1 MQTLKQG
8 LSPACLM
15 WENTLNI
22 LTPVYLDPALDRHSP
37 DATFTP
43 DATMHPPLRKT
54 LISGLV
60 STFISSLLA
69 SSPSTSHAAPLGN
82 MRNLSV
88 SAQRQIEFTTDEG
101 SIVRISL
108 LKPDMFRVWAGSK
121 GQLLDAGDKAAPIVL
136 KKDYADFPVSVTAP
150 DGYQLV
156 QTSAMALRIYR
167 SPVRLALYKADNKTL
182 LWEEKQPLEL
192 GDKASFQTLSSTPDE
207 AFFGGG
213 QQNGSY
219 AFKGKQLEVSYSGG
233 WEEGDRPSPAPFYMS
248 SKGYGVLRNTWSNG
262 SYDFRSNEY
271 LSTSHQEKRFDAYYF
286 VGDSIK
292 DVLASYTELTG
303 RAKLLPRWAYEYGD
317 ADCYNDGD
325 NSKKPGTVPAGWSD
339 GPTGKTPDVVASV
352 AAKYRE
358 HDMPGGWILPNDG
371 YGCGYTNLPDTVAG
385 LKKHGFRTG
394 LWTENGVDKI
404 AWEVGTAGTRAQK
417 LDVAWTGKGYQF
429 SLDANMAAAQGILDN
444 SNARPFVWT
453 VMGWAGT
460 QRYAVTWTG
469 DQSGSWDYIRWHIP
483 TLIGSGLSGQAYATG
498 DVDGIFGGSPET
510 FTRDLQWKTFTPV
523 LMGMSGWSK
532 SERKHP
538 WWFDEPYRS
547 INRDYLKLKMRLMP
561 YMYTYAHEAEQSG
574 APIVRGLMWDYPQD
588 SNANNENYK
597 YQFMLGK
604 DFLVAPVYSS
614 QAASKGW
621 RKGIYLPQGQ
631 WIDYWDGRVVTAD
644 AKGKVIDQQVTLD
657 RLPVMVRAGAILPM
671 YPVALY
677 DGQVPK
683 DVLTLDIYPHG
694 KSSFTLYEDDGES
707 RQYQSGKS
715 SLQTFSVDAP
725 ENRAGDISISVAA
738 VKGSYEGM
746 EQQRALQLQVH
757 TRVQPDAVYFG
768 EQTLQT
774 YSSRTDYDKASS
786 GWYFDATEKYGTV
799 HIKTA
804 KLPVNQA
811 YQFRL
816 AIAANKQ
823 LATTADYSPAPD
835 LGNTVAADSLIVL
848 SRPAEEPGHP
858 LENAFDG
865 KPGTWFRTVRDQS
878 QKTGAHEF
886 SLALGER
893 RMINGFEIAPRND
906 KNWQYGQVK
915 DFEIYLA
922 DTNGEWGKPI
932 YTGQLKKQEGKQKV
946 EFAAKAGRLF
956 RFRVLSTHDQNDD
969 GDAQDP
975 MVLTSTG
982 EAKPAKAYNAFN
994 PVVVSPITISE
1005 FSILEKPAPDKA
1017 RLQTYLSDAVA
1028 SAIAGNKNGYAK
1040 DQAYSVASAKSVK
1053 RDVSK
1058 QTGMQSS
1065 MQMNGLRFHKGLGVA
1080 GNSEISYQL
1089 KGDWQTF
1096 RADVGIDDSCR
1107 NNGGLQFQVWGDDKL
1122 LFDSGLITAP
1132 AVVKP
1137 ELDIRGISRLKLKTT
1152 GVKAVGKAGVCANW
1166 ANASV
1171 IGFVGDGVGR

>member
-1 MQTLKQG
+1 MNAS
-8 LSPACLM
+8 SPFRSIA
-15 WENTLNI
+15 ELN
-22 LTPVYLDPALDRHSP
+22 P
-37 DATFTP
+37 DT
-43 DATMHPPLRKT
+43 TMHPQLRKT
-54 LISGLV
+54 LIASLV
-60 STFISSLLA
+60 SSFIASLLV
-69 SSPSTSHAAPLGN
+69 SPLSTSHAASLGT
-82 MRNLSV
+82 MRSLSI
-88 SAQRQIEFTTDEG
+88 SAQRQIEFATDDG

-108 LKPDMFRVWAGSK
+108 LKPDLFRVWAGPK
-121 GQLLDAGDKAAPIVL
+121 GQLTDAGDKAAPIVL
-136 KKDYADFPVSVTAP
+136 KKDYEDFHFSVTAP
-150 DGYQLV
+150 EGYQLV

-192 GDKASFQTLSSTPDE
+192 GDKTSFQTLSSSADE

-213 QQNGSY
+213 QQNGAY

-248 SKGYGVLRNTWSNG
+248 SKGYGVLRNTWANG

-325 NSKKPGTVPAGWSD
+325 NSKKPGTVPVGWSD

-371 YGCGYTNLPDTVAG
+371 YGCGYTNLPEVVAG
-385 LKKHGFRTG
+385 LKRHGFRTG

-444 SNARPFVWT
+444 SNARPFIWT

-588 SNANNENYK
+588 LNANNENYK

-604 DFLVAPVYSS
+604 DFLVAPIYRS

-621 RKGIYLPQGQ
+621 RKGIYLPQGH
-631 WIDYWDGRVVTAD
+631 WIDYWDGRVVAAD

-657 RLPVMVRAGAILPM
+657 KLPVMVRAGAILPM

-694 KSSFTLYEDDGES
+694 KSSFTMYEDDGES

-715 SLQTFSVDAP
+715 SLQTFTVDAP
-725 ENRAGDISISVAA
+725 ENKAGDISISVGA
-738 VKGSYEGM
+738 VNGSYEGM

-757 TRVQPDAVYFG
+757 TRVQPDTVHLG
-768 EQTLQT
+768 EQGLQA
-774 YSSRTDYDKASS
+774 YSSRADYDKASS
-786 GWYFDATEKYGTV
+786 GWYFDAAEKYGTI

-816 AIAANKQ
+816 SIAANRQ
-823 LATTADYSPAPD
+823 LAATADYPPAPD
-835 LGNTVAADSLIVL
+835 LGNTIAADSLIIL
-848 SRPAEEPGHP
+848 SRPAEEPGYP

-893 RMINGFEIAPRND
+893 RMVSGFEIAPRND

-922 DTNGEWGKPI
+922 DTNGEWGKPV

-1005 FSILEKPAPDKA
+1005 FSILEKPTPDKA
-1017 RLQTYLSDAVA
+1017 KLQIYLSDVA
-1028 SAIAGNKNGYAK
+1028 PSTKASYAK
-1040 DQAYSVASAKSVK
+1040 DLVYHAKAVK
-1053 RDVSK
+1053 GDVS
-1058 QTGMQSS
+1058 MQSN
-1065 MQMNGLRFHKGLGVA
+1065 MQMNGLRFRKGLGIA
-1080 GNSEISYQL
+1080 GNSEIAYQL

-1107 NNGGLQFQVWGDDKL
+1107 NNGSLQFQVWGDDKL

-1137 ELDIRGISRLKLKTT
+1137 ELDIRGISKLKLKTT
-1152 GVKAVGKAGVCANW
+1152 GVKATGKAEVCANW
-1166 ANASV
+1166 ANAAV